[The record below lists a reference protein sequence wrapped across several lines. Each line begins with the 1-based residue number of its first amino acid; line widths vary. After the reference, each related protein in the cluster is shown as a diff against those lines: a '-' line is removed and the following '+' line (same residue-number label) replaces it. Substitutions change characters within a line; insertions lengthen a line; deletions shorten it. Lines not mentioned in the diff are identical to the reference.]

1 MKTEKEGLVPDSE
14 IDRLLC
20 HRQYPL
26 TYPQRGVW
34 YLEKINPD
42 TGIGNLAVTLKFNQV
57 IDYTTANQAVNLL
70 LAQNEGF
77 RTRIRENPD
86 GEVTQYFAPFE
97 PYVMPRFDFS
107 LVDREMLY
115 QWDRTEVR
123 RPFEL
128 DHNLYYFAYV
138 KIDSQSSALFMRFH
152 HLIADAWS
160 FVQIG
165 NDLMAFYD
173 RLCDGRGVNDPE
185 NPPYRDFIQSEQTY
199 IGSDRYHLD
208 KAFWSNQF
216 STLPTLTTLKT
227 RTSERIGLTAKRRSY
242 ALPEKLTSK
251 IRDYCHENRTSIFA
265 LFFAAMSI
273 YINRIKDQDDIVIG
287 TPVLN
292 RSNAREKR
300 TIGMFISTVPL
311 RIKIDQHLTFQEFS
325 RKLDASW
332 FSVLKH
338 QKYPYDLLLRDV
350 RESFPDVEKLFDIAI
365 SYQNGKINR
374 SQQGLA
380 GNAEVRWHFTEH
392 QTEALYLHINE
403 REGESQILL
412 NYDYLVDLFYAK
424 EIDYIHDHM
433 LRLLW
438 HALDNP
444 QRPISQIHML
454 SEKERYKVLT
464 LFNQTNAEYPRSQ
477 TVTGLFEAQVD
488 RSPHSPAV
496 VIGKKSYTYDVVD
509 QMAERVA
516 RELRQAGAKRE
527 SIVALFMQ
535 PSLTMIVSILGVLK
549 AGAAYLPIDPDY
561 PTERVSY
568 MLENSGARILLQG
581 TRTSSPTGFDGTI
594 LDASAIVAN
603 ALRQKAN
610 GLRLPRQNSLI
621 EPSNLLYVIYTSGST
636 GRPKGVMI
644 EHRNVVRLLFNDRTP
659 FDFGPQDCWTLFHSY
674 CFDFS
679 VWEMYGALLYGGRLV
694 IVPKPVARDTQAF
707 RKLLIDQQVTVLNQ
721 TPAAFYNL
729 ADQEVQKSGSELS
742 VRMVIF
748 GGDALKPQLLRA
760 FHAKYPHVRLVN
772 MYGITETT
780 VHVTYIDL
788 KDTDLQNGTSNVGR
802 PIPTMR
808 VYILDKNLNPM
819 PIGAPGEIFVSGAGV
834 GRGYL
839 NNPELTAARFMPS
852 PFEPGEKL
860 YRSGDLGRFF
870 PEGDIEYLGRIDHQV
885 KIRGHRI
892 ELGEIESAIL
902 EHNRIKSARVLTVE
916 NGQGNKQLI
925 AYFVPAQPITLHELR
940 AYLTKLLPEYMIPT
954 FFVALDRIPLNSNGK
969 IDREKLPGPDFD
981 LALVAESTPPATEL
995 EIRIAAAFSEVLE
1008 CSGIGRE
1015 DHFFR
1020 LGGDSLSA
1028 ARLVAIL
1035 GDPVTFADLYSHPT
1049 VRDLAQF
1056 MLNQCSDR
1064 QGSLLV
1070 LRQSCALK
1078 HLVIF
1083 PYAGGTAATCLALS
1097 QQISQLTD
1105 DLNVIAVNLPEQRLP
1120 QHAMAE
1126 TIAHELKQELMGELY
1141 IYSHCAGSSL
1151 AIETA
1156 LLLEKMGR
1164 PPVSVLVG
1172 ASLPPFAFASHKSI
1186 VSPVALIR
1194 QGLNRLLANPWRYL
1208 SDSSLLKILLSIG
1221 LRTGDIQPEQQENMI
1236 RWFRQDA
1243 AEFYDFFNRKQHEAR
1258 LDPDCMRLSAP
1269 IHCIVG
1275 DQDPVTMGAKRL
1287 YQRWNRFSNQ
1297 VDLTIIPQAG
1307 HYFLSAQ
1314 ASELSQWI
1322 LQIIDRTAG
1331 DRHD

>member
-1 MKTEKEGLVPDSE
+1 MKIEEEGLVQDSD
-14 IDRLLC
+14 IDRLTY
-20 HRQYPL
+20 HRHYPL

-34 YLEKINPD
+34 FLEKINPD

-57 IDYTTANQAVNLL
+57 IDYVTVNQAVNLL

-77 RTRIRENPD
+77 RTRIRQNQD
-86 GEVTQYFAPFE
+86 GEASQYFAPFE
-97 PYVMPRFDFS
+97 PYVMPRLDFS
-107 LVDREMLY
+107 LVDKEMLY

-128 DHNLYYFAYV
+128 DQNLYYFAYV

-173 RLCDGRGVNDPE
+173 RLCDGRGVSEPE
-185 NPPYRDFIQSEQTY
+185 NPSYRDFIVSEQNY
-199 IGSDRYHLD
+199 IESERYHLD
-208 KAFWSNQF
+208 KEFWRSQF

-227 RTSERIGLTAKRRSY
+227 RTTERIGLTAKRRSY

-251 IRDYCHENRTSIFA
+251 IREYCHENRTSIFA

-273 YINRIKDQDDIVIG
+273 YINRIRDQEDIVIG

-311 RIKIDQHLTFQEFS
+311 RVQMDNHLTFQEFS
-325 RKLDASW
+325 RKLDTTW

-350 RESFPDVEKLFDIAI
+350 RESYPDVEKLFDIAI

-374 SQQGLA
+374 SQEGLA

-412 NYDYLVDLFYAK
+412 NYDYLTDLFYAK

-444 QRPISQIHML
+444 QRPISHIHML

-464 LFNQTNAEYPRSQ
+464 QFNQTEADYPRKQ
-477 TVTGLFEAQVD
+477 TVTGLFEAQAD
-488 RSPHSPAV
+488 RSPHSPAL
-496 VIGKKSYTYDVVD
+496 VIGKKSYTYDTLD
-509 QMAERVA
+509 QLAERIA
-516 RELRQAGAKRE
+516 RELRQAGARKE
-527 SIVALFMQ
+527 SIIALYMH
-535 PSLTMIVSILGVLK
+535 PSLTLVASILGVIK
-549 AGAAYLPIDPDY
+549 AGAAYLPIDPEY
-561 PTERVSY
+561 PSERVSY
-568 MLENSGARILLQG
+568 MLENSGARILLKG
-581 TRTSSPTGFDGTI
+581 TRKSGPAGFDGTV
-594 LDASAIVAN
+594 LDASAITAD
-603 ALRQKAN
+603 ALHQKAN
-610 GLRLPRQNSLI
+610 GLRLPRQLSTS

-644 EHRNVVRLLFNDRTP
+644 EHRNVVRLLFNDRNL

-694 IVPKPVARDTQAF
+694 IVPKPVARDTHAF
-707 RKLLIDQQVTVLNQ
+707 RKLLADHQVTILNQ

-729 ADQEVQKSGSELS
+729 SEHEIQKPGYDLS

-748 GGDALKPQLLRA
+748 GGDALKPQLLRP
-760 FHAKYPHVRLVN
+760 FHTKYPGTRLIN

-780 VHVTYIDL
+780 VHVTHIELKVSDL
-788 KDTDLQNGTSNVGR
+788 LNGTSNVGR

-839 NNPELTAARFMPS
+839 NNPELTSARFLPN

-892 ELGEIESAIL
+892 ELGEIESAL
-902 EHNRIKSARVLTVE
+902 LDHSRIRAARVLTTE
-916 NGQGNKQLI
+916 NGQGSKQLV
-925 AYFVPAQPITLHELR
+925 AYFVPAQPITNHELR
-940 AYLTKLLPEYMIPT
+940 TFLTKSLPEYMIPT
-954 FFVALDRIPLNSNGK
+954 FFVALERIPLNSNGK
-969 IDREKLPGPDFD
+969 IAREKLPKPDLD
-981 LALVAESTPPATEL
+981 TVPASEFSQPVTAL

-1008 CSGIGRE
+1008 CSEIGLE

-1049 VRDLAQF
+1049 VSDLAQF
-1056 MLNQCSDR
+1056 MQNQKSSGS
-1064 QGSLLV
+1064 GSLLV
-1070 LRQSCALK
+1070 LHQSTARR
-1078 HLVIF
+1078 HLVVF
-1083 PYAGGTAATCLALS
+1083 PYAGGTAATYLTLS
-1097 QQISQLTD
+1097 QQIGQSSD
-1105 DLNVIAVNLPEQRLP
+1105 DMNVIAANLPQQRLP
-1120 QHAMAE
+1120 QHQMAE
-1126 TIAHELKQELMGELY
+1126 IIAHEIMQELTGDLY
-1141 IYSHCAGSSL
+1141 FYSHCAGSSL

-1156 LLLEKMGR
+1156 LLLEKLGR
-1164 PPVSVLVG
+1164 PPVSVLLG
-1172 ASLPPFAFASHKSI
+1172 ASLPPAAPRRHN
-1186 VSPVALIR
+1186 ALGFIATMFQR
-1194 QGLNRLLANPWRYL
+1194 GLYRLLENPWRYL
-1208 SDSSLLKILLSIG
+1208 SDKSLLKILSSIG
-1221 LRTGDIQPEQQENMI
+1221 LRQVDMQPGQIESMI
-1236 RWFRQDA
+1236 SLFRQDA
-1243 AEFYDFFNRKQHEAR
+1243 AEFYTFFNRIRHER
-1258 LDPDCMRLSAP
+1258 QLGQSDVKLSST
-1269 IHCIVG
+1269 IHCIIG
-1275 DQDPVTMGAKRL
+1275 DQDPVTMGAKRH
-1287 YQRWNRFSNQ
+1287 YQRWNQFSDQ
-1297 VDLTIIPQAG
+1297 VDLTILPDAG
-1307 HYFLSAQ
+1307 HYFLGTQ
-1314 ASELSQWI
+1314 TSELSKWI
-1322 LQIIDRTAG
+1322 LRTINRSSS
-1331 DRHD
+1331 DQYV

>member
-1 MKTEKEGLVPDSE
+1 MVKTEQEGLVQDND
-14 IDRLLC
+14 IDRLPDDQ
-20 HRQYPL
+20 QYPL

-57 IDYTTANQAVNLL
+57 IDYALANQAVNLL

-77 RTRIRENPD
+77 RTRIRENPE
-86 GEVTQYFAPFE
+86 GEASQYFAPFE

-107 LVDREMLY
+107 LVDREVLY

-128 DHNLYYFAYV
+128 DQNLFYFAYV

-165 NDLMAFYD
+165 NDLMAIYD
-173 RLCDGRGVNDPE
+173 RLSEGQAVNEPE
-185 NPPYRDFIQSEQTY
+185 NPPYRDFIASEQAY
-199 IGSDRYHLD
+199 IGSERYQLD
-208 KAFWSNQF
+208 KDFWRNQF
-216 STLPTLTTLKT
+216 STAPTLTTLKT
-227 RTSERIGLTAKRRSY
+227 RTSERIGLTARRRSY

-273 YINRIKDQDDIVIG
+273 YINRIKDQEDIVIG

-311 RIKIDQHLTFQEFS
+311 RVRIDQHLSFQEFS
-325 RKLDASW
+325 RKLDTTW

-350 RESFPDVEKLFDIAI
+350 RETFPDVEKLFDIAI

-380 GNAEVRWHFTEH
+380 GHAEVRWHFTEH

-454 SEKERYKVLT
+454 SEKERHKVLNQ
-464 LFNQTNAEYPRSQ
+464 FNQTDAEYPRSQ
-477 TVTGLFEAQVD
+477 TVTSLFEAQAD
-488 RSPHSPAV
+488 RTPHAPAV
-496 VIGKKSYTYDVVD
+496 VIGKKSYSYDVVD
-509 QMAERVA
+509 QMAERIA
-516 RELRQAGAKRE
+516 RSLRQAGARRE

-535 PSLTMIVSILGVLK
+535 PSLTMIASILGVLK

-561 PTERVSY
+561 PAERASY
-568 MLENSGARILLQG
+568 MLDNSGARILLQG
-581 TRTSSPTGFDGTI
+581 TRKPGPASFDGTV
-594 LDASAIVAN
+594 LDASAIVAA
-603 ALRQKAN
+603 ALRQKSN
-610 GLRLPRQNSLI
+610 GLRLPRLAIAS

-644 EHRNVVRLLFNDRTP
+644 EHRNVVRLLFNDHTP
-659 FDFGPQDCWTLFHSY
+659 FDFGSQDCWTLFHSY

-679 VWEMYGALLYGGRLV
+679 VWEMYGALLTGGRLV
-694 IVPKPVARDTQAF
+694 IVPKPVARDPQAF
-707 RKLLIDQQVTVLNQ
+707 RKLLADQRVTVLNQ

-729 ADQEVQKSGSELS
+729 SDLEMQKPGNDLA
-742 VRMVIF
+742 VRLVIF
-748 GGDALKPQLLRA
+748 GGDALKPQLLRS
-760 FHAKYPHVRLVN
+760 FHTKYPQTRLVN

-780 VHVTYIDL
+780 VHVTYIEL
-788 KDTDLQNGTSNVGR
+788 QETDLQTGTSNVGR

-839 NNPELTAARFMPS
+839 NNPELTAARFLPS

-892 ELGEIESAIL
+892 ELGEIESAII
-902 EHNRIKSARVLTVE
+902 EHQRIKSARVLTQE

-940 AYLTKLLPEYMIPT
+940 TYLAKLLPEYMIPT

-969 IDREKLPGPDFD
+969 IAREKLPGPDFD
-981 LALVAESTPPATEL
+981 LAQAESTPPATEL
-995 EIRIAAAFSEVLE
+995 ESRIAAAFSEVLE

-1056 MLNQCSDR
+1056 MQSQAPGRTNA
-1064 QGSLLV
+1064 LLV
-1070 LRQSCALK
+1070 LHQACALK
-1078 HLVIF
+1078 HLVVF
-1083 PYAGGTAATCLALS
+1083 PFAGGTAASGLALS
-1097 QQISQLTD
+1097 QAIGQLTD
-1105 DLNVIAVNLPEQRLP
+1105 RLNVIAVNLPEQRLP
-1120 QHAMAE
+1120 QPQMASE
-1126 TIAHELKQELMGELY
+1126 LARELAHELTGELY
-1141 IYSHCAGSSL
+1141 FYSHCAGSSL
-1151 AIETA
+1151 ALETA
-1156 LLLEKMGR
+1156 LQLEKLGR
-1164 PPVSVLVG
+1164 PPAAILIG
-1172 ASLPPFAFASHKSI
+1172 ASLPPVAVPRHKTGTT
-1186 VSPVALIR
+1186 PLALVQR
-1194 QGLNRLLANPWRYL
+1194 GFNRLLENPWRYF
-1208 SDSSLLKILLSIG
+1208 SDAALLKTLRAIG
-1221 LRTGDIQPEQQENMI
+1221 LRDGDFQPDQLAQII

-1243 AEFYDFFNRKQHEAR
+1243 TEFYAFFHRIEQETR
-1258 LDPDCMRLSAP
+1258 MDRSGIRLSAP

-1275 DQDPVTMGAKRL
+1275 DQDPVTLGAKRL
-1287 YQRWNRFSNQ
+1287 YKRWQLFSSQ
-1297 VDLTIIPQAG
+1297 VDLTVLTKAG
-1307 HYFLSAQ
+1307 HYFLSSPD
-1314 ASELSQWI
+1314 SELGRWI
-1322 LQIIDRTAG
+1322 LQKIDPAPG
-1331 DRHD
+1331 GRHD